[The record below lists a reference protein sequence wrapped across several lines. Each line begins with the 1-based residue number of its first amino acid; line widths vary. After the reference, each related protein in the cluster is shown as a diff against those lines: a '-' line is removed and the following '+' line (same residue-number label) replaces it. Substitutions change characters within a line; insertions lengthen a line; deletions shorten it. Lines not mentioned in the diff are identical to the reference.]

1 MKHRDTNY
9 SKPNMCIP
17 ASSASN
23 KSEEYEA
30 GVLLLCAFFF
40 FSGELSQYADVCS
53 TYCNEREK
61 TTLKLAIPMVDGR
74 HVFLMALGSTFPAD
88 NIKTAAFSDL
98 LCQFFG
104 AFVVHSPPCRCH
116 HSAWQW
122 SLKSFS
128 LLSKKLR
135 GDMCG

>member
-61 TTLKLAIPMVDGR
+61 TTQILQHNQYG
-74 HVFLMALGSTFPAD
+74 F
-88 NIKTAAFSDL
+88 
-98 LCQFFG
+98 
-104 AFVVHSPPCRCH
+104 
-116 HSAWQW
+116 AWTNVN
-122 SLKSFS
+122 
-128 LLSKKLR
+128 
-135 GDMCG
+135 